1 MISSSSTIEFLILQI
16 SVAFSPGLIIAL
28 IVNESVQKSR
38 KNGLQ
43 VAAGAASGAIFITLI
58 TATVVAF
65 VFNLIPGIL
74 TTIYIVGIIYIIYKG
89 IKTIR
94 AAIETDAPEIALET
108 VTNVAKKLDGTYA
121 PEIASESFKAGMKLN
136 LLNPKM
142 WVFYLSVLPIFVES
156 ESNIFQSLIYLG
168 TLTIGVNLIAD
179 ITYAFLSSYFFG
191 SSSLKSK
198 KLINNVSGFC
208 LILIGAYLFF
218 SRFF

>member
-89 IKTIR
+89 VKTIR
-94 AAIETDAPEIALET
+94 AEIEIDAPE
-108 VTNVAKKLDGTYA
+108 VT
-121 PEIASESFKAGMKLN
+121 SESFKAGMKLN

-142 WVFYLSVLPIFVES
+142 WVFYLSVLPIFVEG
-156 ESNIFQSLIYLG
+156 ESSIFQSLIYLG
-168 TLTIGVNLIAD
+168 TLTIGVNLVAD

-198 KLINNVSGFC
+198 KIINNVSGLC
-208 LILIGAYLFF
+208 LILIGAYLLF

>member
-1 MISSSSTIEFLILQI
+1 MISSISTIEFLILQI

-43 VAAGAASGAIFITLI
+43 VAAGAASGAVFITLI

-65 VFNLIPGIL
+65 VFSLVPGIL

-89 IKTIR
+89 IKTIK
-94 AAIETDAPEIALET
+94 AETITDTPEM
-108 VTNVAKKLDGTYA
+108 
-121 PEIASESFKAGMKLN
+121 ASESFKAGMKLN

-142 WVFYLSVLPIFVES
+142 WVFYLSVLPIFVVS
-156 ESNIFQSLIYLG
+156 ASNIFQSLIYLG
-168 TLTIGVNLIAD
+168 ILTIGVNLIAD

-191 SSSLKSK
+191 HSSLRSK
-198 KLINNVSGFC
+198 KIINNISGVC
-208 LILIGAYLFF
+208 LILIGVYLFF

>member
-1 MISSSSTIEFLILQI
+1 MILQI

-43 VAAGAASGAIFITLI
+43 VAAGAASGAVFITLI

-65 VFNLIPGIL
+65 VFSLVPGIL

-89 IKTIR
+89 IKTIK
-94 AAIETDAPEIALET
+94 AEIITDIPE
-108 VTNVAKKLDGTYA
+108 V
-121 PEIASESFKAGMKLN
+121 ASESFKAGMKLN

-142 WVFYLSVLPIFVES
+142 WVFYLSVLPIFVEGA
-156 ESNIFQSLIYLG
+156 SNIFQSLIYLG
-168 TLTIGVNLIAD
+168 ILTIGVNLVAD

-191 SSSLKSK
+191 HSSLRSK
-198 KLINNVSGFC
+198 KIINNISGVC
-208 LILIGAYLFF
+208 LILIGVYLFF

>member
-89 IKTIR
+89 VKTIK
-94 AAIETDAPEIALET
+94 AEIEIDAPE
-108 VTNVAKKLDGTYA
+108 VT
-121 PEIASESFKAGMKLN
+121 SESFKAGMKLN

-142 WVFYLSVLPIFVES
+142 WVFYLSVLPIFVDGES
-156 ESNIFQSLIYLG
+156 SIFQSLIYLG
-168 TLTIGVNLIAD
+168 TLTIGVNLVAD

-198 KLINNVSGFC
+198 KIINNVSGLC
-208 LILIGAYLFF
+208 LILIGAYLLF